1 MTDLPTNP
9 AIDSTIHPIIKDLT
23 RRHTV
28 KKYDST
34 RKIPQADLDILYEA
48 MRLSASSINS
58 QPWKFIVLDSDD
70 AKTRMSNTFANMHH
84 YNKPHVFDSS
94 QVILFA
100 YNPKYTR
107 DDYAKVVD
115 KGIIDKRTQPENR
128 DAAFGV
134 YLFADLNTSESGDTS
149 TWTKAQTYLALG
161 NTLHVLA
168 RLNIDSTPMEGI
180 DIDLVNK
187 EFSAELEGYQCDT
200 ALAIG
205 YHHPEDDFNAKLP
218 KSRLALNDILVR
230 I

>member
-1 MTDLPTNP
+1 MT
-9 AIDSTIHPIIKDLT
+9 HPIIEDLA

-28 KKYDST
+28 KKYDAT
-34 RKIPQADLDILYEA
+34 RKIPQADLDVLYEA

-58 QPWKFIVLDSDD
+58 QPWKFIVLESDE
-70 AKTRMSNTFANMHH
+70 AKTRMSKTFANMHH
-84 YNKPHVFDSS
+84 YNQPHVFDSS
-94 QVILFA
+94 QIILFA
-100 YNPKYTR
+100 YNPKYNR

-115 KGIIDKRTQPENR
+115 KGIVDKRTAPDKRE
-128 DAAFGV
+128 AAFGGF
-134 YLFADLNTSESGDTS
+134 LFAELNTSDTGDTS

-161 NTLHVLA
+161 NTLHILA

-187 EFSAELEGYQCDT
+187 EFSKELDGYQCDV

-218 KSRLALNDILVR
+218 KSRLALNDVLLR